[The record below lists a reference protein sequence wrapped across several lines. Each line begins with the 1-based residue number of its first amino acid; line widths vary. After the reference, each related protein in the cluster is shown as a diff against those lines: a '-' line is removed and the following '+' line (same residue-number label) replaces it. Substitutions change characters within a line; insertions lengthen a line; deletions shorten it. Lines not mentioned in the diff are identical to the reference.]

1 MEKNRLA
8 RFLGQSDL
16 GVAAFDGESGVLI
29 FQNQSFMS
37 LFPSREIRHFS
48 DFRESIVWQQ
58 PFPETEQ
65 AVYLTINGTE
75 HYGRTKGEISNQTW
89 LWVHCQGM
97 YRANQEFDAVVVL
110 VYRYYTGL
118 PPLTMN
124 DPTGFMKVREFL
136 SHDMNSTFMS
146 LLLAIENA
154 QLDAEVTET
163 LVKIVRAAETRRD
176 QTLKMFVPVSDLHE
190 LPVET
195 ETPSSGL
202 LRSVPEPTRTQKL
215 RLLVVEDDTEL
226 LSEISSGMIDR
237 GYDVVSATSGAAALQ
252 AVSGGFIP
260 DAALIDLRLGRE
272 DGRSVGHDLLQE
284 LSQLHIIYMTGFANW
299 AAIASL
305 ESVGRVLRKPF
316 SLDLLSS
323 AVREGILPPK

>member
-1 MEKNRLA
+1 
-8 RFLGQSDL
+8 
-16 GVAAFDGESGVLI
+16 
-29 FQNQSFMS
+29 
-37 LFPSREIRHFS
+37 
-48 DFRESIVWQQ
+48 
-58 PFPETEQ
+58 
-65 AVYLTINGTE
+65 
-75 HYGRTKGEISNQTW
+75 
-89 LWVHCQGM
+89 M

-110 VYRYYTGL
+110 VYKYYTGL